1 MAWSKNMLTA
11 VYVRSFEAYV
21 FEWMRL
27 RFNLSDVVKTFDA
40 FNHHN
45 GVSLVWY
52 FRTGMKRVATPCFMS
67 SPILRTTGES

>member
-11 VYVRSFEAYV
+11 VYVLSFEAYI
-21 FEWMRL
+21 FERMRL
-27 RFNLSDVVKTFDA
+27 RFNLSDVVKTFDT

-52 FRTGMKRVATPCFMS
+52 FRTSKNSRGNAVFYVFS
-67 SPILRTTGES
+67 DFENNG